1 MEGRLL
7 MKPAHTLMVQ
17 GTASSVGK
25 SLLVTAL
32 CRLYA
37 RRGLRVAPFK
47 AQNMALNSAVT
58 PDGAEIGRA
67 QFAQAEAARATP
79 CADMNPI
86 LLKPEGL
93 SSSQV
98 VVMGRPI
105 GSFHFRD
112 YHARKLEL
120 RGVVGEALD
129 RLRAANDLVILEG
142 AGSPAEVNLKD
153 RDLVNMWVA
162 ERADARVVL
171 VTDIERGGALAALV
185 GTLELLDPG
194 ERARV
199 GALVINK
206 FRGDPSLFEDGA
218 RFLERRAGV
227 RVAGVVPHLGDAGI
241 ASEDSLDLKREARSS
256 SRGGGARVAIV
267 RLPRLSNFDEFEP
280 LERVPGLEVRW
291 CERPAEL
298 DGARLVILP
307 GTKCTVHD
315 LAWLR
320 GSGLAGAIVERA
332 HAGGAVLGVCGGF
345 QMMGERLLDP
355 SRVESETEDAPG
367 LGLLPVVT
375 RFEREKVTTPVRL
388 RLGEGLP
395 LLERAGGALVDGYEI
410 HCGRVMVGDARP
422 FARVAA
428 TNAGEGAVRMNVAGT
443 LVHGLFENAVVRE
456 ALAAAVGAA
465 TAMATATG
473 AGERDAYDLVAD
485 HFGAALDLAWIDRLA
500 GIDS

>member
-1 MEGRLL
+1 
-7 MKPAHTLMVQ
+7 MVQ

-32 CRLYA
+32 CRLY
-37 RRGLRVAPFK
+37 
-47 AQNMALNSAVT
+47 
-58 PDGAEIGRA
+58 
-67 QFAQAEAARATP
+67 AQAEAARATP

-120 RGVVGEALD
+120 RGVVGDALD

-241 ASEDSLDLKREARSS
+241 ASEDSLDLKRDPRSS
-256 SRGGGARVAIV
+256 LNGSGAARVAIV

-280 LERVPGLEVRW
+280 LERVPDLEVRW

-320 GSGLAGAIVERA
+320 ATGLAGAIVERA
-332 HAGGAVLGVCGGF
+332 TSPGGGAVLGVCGGF

-355 SRVESETEDAPG
+355 SGVESETADAPG

-375 RFEREKVTTPVRL
+375 RFEREKVTTPARL

-410 HCGRVMVGDARP
+410 HCGRVTVGDARP

-428 TNAGEGAVRMNVAGT
+428 TGAGEGAVRSNVAGT
-443 LVHGLFENAVVRE
+443 LVHGLFENAAVRE
-456 ALAAAVGAA
+456 ALAAALGVGAGA
-465 TAMATATG
+465 DAG
-473 AGERDAYDLVAD
+473 AGAGGKDAYDLVAD

-500 GIDS
+500 GIDT